1 MNSAL
6 IPVLVVFIVV
16 GIPVICGTLISL
28 AKTLRDNPSNKG
40 GSSLTEEEG
49 RLLHDIN
56 RGLARMEERV
66 EALETIIIERERRSK
81 K

>member
-6 IPVLVVFIVV
+6 VPVLVVFIVV

-28 AKTLRDNPSNKG
+28 AKTLRDSPSRKG
-40 GSSLTEEEG
+40 GSSLSEDEDQ
-49 RLLHDIN
+49 LLHEIN